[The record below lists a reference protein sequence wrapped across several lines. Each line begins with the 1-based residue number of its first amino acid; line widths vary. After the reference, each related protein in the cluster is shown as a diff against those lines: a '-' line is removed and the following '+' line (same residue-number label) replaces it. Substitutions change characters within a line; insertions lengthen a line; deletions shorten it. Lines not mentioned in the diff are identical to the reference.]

1 MSRARRSREYAD
13 CGAAAVEFA
22 LVLPLLLVF
31 VLGISQFGI
40 TFSQWLQLE
49 HAAREGA
56 RWGSIGYPRGTT
68 SNDQTIRGK
77 VCAAAPGLS
86 PRLTDANVAVSP
98 VDPANHQGDPVIVTV
113 TYDTPVLPMMGTLF
127 GETGPTFQLTA
138 SAVHLIE

>member
-1 MSRARRSREYAD
+1 MPLHRTYKCELDR
-13 CGAAAVEFA
+13 GAAAVEFA
-22 LVLPLLLVF
+22 LVLPILLLL

-40 TFSQWLQLE
+40 TFSQWLEME

-56 RWGSIGYPRGTT
+56 RWGSLGYPRGTT

-77 VCAAAPGLS
+77 VYAAAPGLS
-86 PRLTDANVAVSP
+86 PRLADANVAVSP

-113 TYDTPVLPMMGTLF
+113 TYDTPLLPLMGTFF
-127 GETGPTFQLTA
+127 GETGPTFELTA